1 MRVLCDSP
9 QKKRV
14 LGGESIITFVKRI
27 VKSKGADENS
37 EGDFSQKAIGDL
49 GGESIITFVKRNVK
63 SKGADENAEDGF
75 SQKVA
80 GTLGIESIITVAK
93 RIVIFRE

>member
-1 MRVLCDSP
+1 MECITIGVKGNERARRLPYKDSCA
-9 QKKRV
+9 
-14 LGGESIITFVKRI
+14 LSIENIITFVKRI

-37 EGDFSQKAIGDL
+37 EG
-49 GGESIITFVKRNVK
+49 
-63 SKGADENAEDGF
+63 GF

>member
-1 MRVLCDSP
+1 MTHHR
-9 QKKRV
+9 KKRV
-14 LGGESIITFVKRI
+14 LGGESIITSVNRN

-37 EGDFSQKAIGDL
+37 EG
-49 GGESIITFVKRNVK
+49 
-63 SKGADENAEDGF
+63 GF

-80 GTLGIESIITVAK
+80 GTLGIESIITVVK